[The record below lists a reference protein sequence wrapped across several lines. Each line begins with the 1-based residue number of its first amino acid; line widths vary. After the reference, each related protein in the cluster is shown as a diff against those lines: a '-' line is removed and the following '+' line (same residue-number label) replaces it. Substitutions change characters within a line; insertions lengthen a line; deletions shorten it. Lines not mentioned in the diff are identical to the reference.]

1 MIGKRIRYYRK
12 RAGLTLEQLAEG
24 ICSISYLSKIEN
36 GEKSSEEIIKL
47 LCKRLG
53 ITYEE
58 HINPQTLSVEA
69 EKKLMELYNYL
80 NEPNL
85 DKVIPLLKY
94 IHQQLEKGSFPQYQ
108 MRYELLH
115 AKWLIVQDNLIGAES
130 ELKRLSSFYDTMD
143 NYSKYFYHVFKGCL
157 FFHMSDSK
165 NALVNYQRAEK
176 WLSKLEMKER
186 EKAELYYE
194 IACTYEQYYHMNS
207 CINYT
212 NRALEIYNK
221 EYHLKKISN
230 CHLLLGIANRKSLNF
245 NAAEYHFKQALKFT
259 EVYDDQE
266 KSSIIY
272 YNLGLMHNE
281 QGHTNDGI
289 ELIKKCL
296 HIPSTHENHAYA
308 LFELGKV
315 YLFNNQ
321 LSKAKKAANEG
332 LLFARNHHLDSHI
345 LLFQALELKMEEE
358 EAYYAFV
365 HHQVIPYFKK
375 KRRWD
380 IVANFAEDLADIAY
394 KDRKYK
400 NASLYYRT
408 ANEARKNIK

>member
-12 RAGLTLEQLAEG
+12 RAGLTLEKLAEG

-36 GEKSSEEIIKL
+36 GEKSSEEIIRL
-47 LCKRLG
+47 LFKRLG
-53 ITYEE
+53 MTYEE
-58 HINPQTLSVEA
+58 HINPQTLSVEI
-69 EKKLMELYNYL
+69 EKKLMELYHYL
-80 NEPNL
+80 NEQNA

-94 IHQQLEKGSFPQYQ
+94 IHKQLEKDSFPEYQ
-108 MRYELLH
+108 TRYELLH
-115 AKWLIVQDNLIGAES
+115 VKWLIVQDCLVDAES
-130 ELKRLSSFYDTMD
+130 ELKRLSLFYDTMD
-143 NYSKYFYHVFKGCL
+143 NYSKYFYHLFKGCL
-157 FFHMSDSK
+157 YFHMSDSK

-176 WLSKLEMKER
+176 WFSKLEMKER
-186 EKAELYYE
+186 EKAELNYE

-207 CINYT
+207 CINYA

-245 NAAEYHFKQALKFT
+245 NAAEYHFRQALKFT

-266 KSSIIY
+266 TSSIIY
-272 YNLGLMHNE
+272 YNLGLMHNV

-289 ELIKKCL
+289 SLIKKSL
-296 HIPSTHENHAYA
+296 HIPSTHENHGYA
-308 LFELGKV
+308 LFELARV
-315 YLFNNQ
+315 YLFTNHIHE
-321 LSKAKKAANEG
+321 AKKTTYKG
-332 LLFARNHHLDSHI
+332 LLLSRKYHLENHI
-345 LLFQALELKMEEE
+345 LLFQALELKMQEE

-380 IVANFAEDLADIAY
+380 IVASFAEDLADIAY